1 MISCTVVKALV
12 FKSWHP
18 LLAALLLGGICTAS
32 LPAAELPRGEDG
44 HNQTATETWLRE
56 KVALWKQ
63 RLNLQ
68 GWSVSVVV
76 SQKSDLRLGTLG
88 NIHWD
93 PDTKT
98 AVIRVLSIDE
108 SQTPS
113 QSALMEME
121 CTVVHELIHLELA
134 LLPKSD
140 ATRSDEESAVNNLAQ
155 ALLDLDRADSLKAS
169 QPAPAPA
176 TP

>member
-1 MISCTVVKALV
+1 MKALV
-12 FKSWHP
+12 FRSLNP
-18 LLAALLLGGICTAS
+18 LLATLLLGGIWAAS

-44 HNQTATETWLRE
+44 QHQTATEAYLRE

-68 GWSVSVVV
+68 SWSVSVVV

-98 AVIRVLSIDE
+98 AVIHVLSTDE

-134 LLPKSD
+134 SLPKTD
-140 ATRSDEESAVNNLAQ
+140 ASRSDEESAVNNLAQ
-155 ALLDLDRADSLKAS
+155 ALLDLDRDDSLGAS
-169 QPAPAPA
+169 QPAPARA

>member
-1 MISCTVVKALV
+1 VKALV
-12 FKSWHP
+12 FRSWNP
-18 LLAALLLGGICTAS
+18 LLAALLLGGIWAAS
-32 LPAAELPRGEDG
+32 LPAAELPRGADV
-44 HNQTATETWLRE
+44 HNQTPTENFLHE

-63 RLNLQ
+63 RLKLQ
-68 GWSVSVVV
+68 DWSVSVVV

-98 AVIRVLSIDE
+98 AVIRVLSTDE

-113 QSALMEME
+113 QSALMELE

-140 ATRSDEESAVNNLAQ
+140 ATRSAEESAVNNLAQ
-155 ALLDLDRADSLKAS
+155 ALLDLERDDSQRAS
-169 QPAPAPA
+169 QPAPPAA